1 MFKLRLKT
9 YAFGI
14 LPLAALV
21 SLSSINPLSN
31 SKSTKPAALPRS
43 VESGAAAFDLPCG
56 FTAQGPHQQPEKPS
70 FTTSDD
76 IPVLQY
82 PAGRYAQ
89 TNISVPDA
97 INSERVTDEL
107 VLQGD
112 GNLVIYCISCSP
124 AKAIWSSQTA
134 GKKCKTLF
142 FQTDGELVLK
152 NENNKIVWRSNI
164 RSKCPGSER
173 AYFTLQDDGNL
184 AMLYDEK
191 AAAGVIKQNTQPA
204 DGPSASA
211 PGSKSKGNDNAGV
224 YTYYIAGTTS
234 TNDQPSTHLGKIQ

>member
-1 MFKLRLKT
+1 MFTKKLKT
-9 YAFGI
+9 CAFTI
-14 LPLAALV
+14 LPIVALFTFS
-21 SLSSINPLSN
+21 SLNTGSNKSINVTLSQEAQW
-31 SKSTKPAALPRS
+31 SA
-43 VESGAAAFDLPCG
+43 EAFDLPCG

-97 INSERVTDEL
+97 INSEKSTDEL

-134 GKKCKTLF
+134 GKKAKTLF

-152 NENNKIVWRSNI
+152 NENNKVVWHSNI

-191 AAAGVIKQNTQPA
+191 AAAGVIKQSGQSNA
-204 DGPSASA
+204 GPSANA
-211 PGSKSKGNDNAGV
+211 PANKDAINTNNAGV

-234 TNDQPSTHLGKIQ
+234 TNDQPSTHPGKIQ